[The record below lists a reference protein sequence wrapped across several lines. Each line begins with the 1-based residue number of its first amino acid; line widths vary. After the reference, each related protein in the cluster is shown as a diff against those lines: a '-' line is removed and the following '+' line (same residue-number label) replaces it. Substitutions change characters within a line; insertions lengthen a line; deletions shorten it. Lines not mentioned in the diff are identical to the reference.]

1 MRDVILALC
10 NALRESGLAVT
21 EKFPPRYAPR
31 LREAIV
37 AVSLRQLQGASC
49 GFADYLGLTD
59 DGKERYGKRIKAE
72 FLCRIAAP
80 DGAAASLAADSVC
93 AALVGGINGVFVR
106 EMTVG
111 QAQFDERAD
120 CFTLDVTAL
129 VTASLYAEQTGDD
142 PAFLDFKLECEPK

>member
-10 NALRESGLAVT
+10 NALRENGLTVT

-31 LREAIV
+31 LRDAIV
-37 AVSLRQLQGASC
+37 AVSLRQMQGVSC

-80 DGAAASLAADSVC
+80 DGAAASSAAERVC
-93 AALVGGINGVFVR
+93 AVLLGGINGVIIR

-111 QAQFDERAD
+111 RAQYDDHAD
-120 CFTLDVTAL
+120 CFTLDITAAI
-129 VTASLYAEQTGDD
+129 TASLYAEQTGDD